1 MSNPTLA
8 QYDRLAEDW
17 RHLSTLIWEIPAVAI
32 AITAGIVGVS
42 YQFLEG
48 VPRVGLLSIG
58 SLFILTLAI
67 AIAKYRLFHESRT
80 RFLQDLEKRIGI
92 RDFPVTSEETKEYL
106 KDKVVTE
113 DWLYNLLNKPH
124 SAIWLIY
131 VVFITS
137 LILGALAIYSSLQI
151 VLASSG
157 NVSANSTSI
166 EGGYNYGALAS
177 HPLVLLLIGL
187 LFTGLIIPAVSKQ
200 WRKPKELE
208 LKVNVISRIG
218 ESVANIISAVHLD
231 QVTQLTP
238 HQDFKKAQ
246 IKWETDKEVI
256 AAHLQ
261 VLFPGSPI
269 IDKWQT
275 FSFAVWPYIH

>member
-1 MSNPTLA
+1 
-8 QYDRLAEDW
+8 
-17 RHLSTLIWEIPAVAI
+17 
-32 AITAGIVGVS
+32 
-42 YQFLEG
+42 
-48 VPRVGLLSIG
+48 
-58 SLFILTLAI
+58 
-67 AIAKYRLFHESRT
+67 
-80 RFLQDLEKRIGI
+80 
-92 RDFPVTSEETKEYL
+92 
-106 KDKVVTE
+106 
-113 DWLYNLLNKPH
+113 LLNKPH

-131 VVFITS
+131 VIFITS

-275 FSFAVWPYIH
+275 FSFAVSALHSLNETSDRAERQHYLDVIQQMLGIAIASTNLQALIDRPRQGPGVELYMDSFLDLKETFMKQMNSIVDLIRKSKIASI